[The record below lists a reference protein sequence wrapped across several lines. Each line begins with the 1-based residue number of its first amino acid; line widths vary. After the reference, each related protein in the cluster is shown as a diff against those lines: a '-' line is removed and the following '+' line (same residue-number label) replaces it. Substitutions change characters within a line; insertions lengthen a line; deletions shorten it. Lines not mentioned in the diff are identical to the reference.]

1 MWPVAPDIEEAEL
14 DPWAESELA
23 NGFALEDALVDGVA
37 LGSLRASAGRVA
49 RGALAGVDLAGSRLR
64 SLTLIDVVVREGDFA
79 NADLTGAR
87 LKRVVF
93 ERVRM
98 TGVTLAESQVEDVLF
113 RGCRLDLASFRAA
126 EIARVAFDDCVLDEA
141 DFYGAGLRQ
150 VRFAGCQLRRIELEQ
165 VRLSSVDLRTSELD
179 DPRGEL
185 RGAIIDSVQLAGLAP
200 LLAARLGIKVDDGG

>member
-14 DPWAESELA
+14 EPWVSAELA
-23 NGFALEDALVDGVA
+23 AGFVIEDALVDGVA
-37 LGSLRASAGRVA
+37 FGAVRASGGQVA
-49 RGALAGVDLAGSRLR
+49 TGTLAGVNLAGARLR
-64 SLTLIDVVVREGDFA
+64 SLTLKDVVVREGDFA

-98 TGVTLAESQVEDVLF
+98 TGVTCAEIEAEDVLL

-126 EIARVAFDDCVLDEA
+126 TISRVAFDDCVLDEA
-141 DFYGAGLRQ
+141 DFYAATLRH
-150 VRFAGCQLRRIELEQ
+150 VRFAGCRLGRVELEQ
-165 VRLSSVDLRTSELD
+165 AQLTSVDLRTSELE

-185 RGAIIDSVQLAGLAP
+185 RGTIIDSVQLAGLAP